1 MTDSSRNA
9 LIARLPK
16 AELHLHIEGSFEPE
30 QMMALAERNKID
42 LRFKTLDEAKA
53 AYNFSNLQEFLD
65 LYYEGMQVLRTEE
78 DFHDLTWAYLQ
89 RVTGDNVRHVEIF
102 FDPQAHTERGVPF
115 GAVADGILGA
125 LKRGEE
131 ELGISSYVIMSFLR
145 HLSEEDGFDLLKVSE
160 PWHDR
165 FIGVGLDSSE
175 MGHPPSK
182 FERLYKRCRELGF
195 KLCMHAGEEGPPQ
208 YVRQALLDIGV
219 DRIDHG
225 NRSMEDAALIG
236 VLKETQ
242 VPLTN
247 CPLSNLSL
255 CVIDD
260 LKDSP
265 VKAQLEAGLL
275 VTVNS
280 DDPAYFGG
288 YIGRNYVQ
296 VSEALGLSEA
306 QVVQL
311 ARNSFTGSFLPDAD
325 KLRHLATIDA
335 ALAQTQAGH

>member
-1 MTDSSRNA
+1 MTQRD
-9 LIARLPK
+9 LIQRLPK

-30 QMMALAERNKID
+30 LMMQLAARNRID
-42 LRFKTLDEAKA
+42 LRFKTLEQAKA

-89 RVTGDNVRHVEIF
+89 RAAADNVRHVEMF
-102 FDPQAHTERGVPF
+102 FDPQAHTARGVPF
-115 GAVADGILGA
+115 GAVTEGILAA
-125 LKRGEE
+125 LARGEK
-131 ELGISSYVIMSFLR
+131 ELGISGYLIMSFLR

-160 PWHDR
+160 PWHDK

-175 MGHPPSK
+175 MGHPPLK
-182 FERLYKRCRELGF
+182 FERLYKRCGDMGF

-208 YVRQALLDIGV
+208 YVREALLDIGV

-225 NRSMEDAALIG
+225 NRAMEDEGLIEI
-236 VLKETQ
+236 LRDTQ
-242 VPLTN
+242 TPLTN

-255 CVIDD
+255 CVIHD

-265 VKAQLEAGLL
+265 VKAQLEAGLM

-288 YIGRNYVQ
+288 YIGRNYEQ
-296 VSEALGLSEA
+296 VSQALGLSEA
-306 QVVQL
+306 QIVQL
-311 ARNSFTGSFLPDAD
+311 ARNGFEASFLPGVA
-325 KLRHLATIDA
+325 KKRHLAAIDA
-335 ALAQTQAGH
+335 VTN

>member
-1 MTDSSRNA
+1 MTQSD
-9 LIARLPK
+9 LIQRLPK

-30 QMMALAERNKID
+30 LMMQLAARNRID
-42 LRFKTLDEAKA
+42 LRFKTLEEAKA

-89 RVTGDNVRHVEIF
+89 RAAADNVRHVEMF
-102 FDPQAHTERGVPF
+102 FDPQAHTARGVPF
-115 GAVADGILGA
+115 GAVTEGILAA
-125 LKRGEE
+125 LARGEK
-131 ELGISSYVIMSFLR
+131 ELGISGYLIMSFLR

-160 PWHDR
+160 PWHDK

-175 MGHPPSK
+175 MGHPPLK
-182 FERLYKRCRELGF
+182 FQRLYKRCGDMGF

-208 YVRQALLDIGV
+208 YVREALLDIGV

-225 NRSMEDAALIG
+225 NRSMEDEGLIEI
-236 VLKETQ
+236 LRDTQ
-242 VPLTN
+242 TPLTN

-255 CVIDD
+255 CVIHD

-265 VKAQLEAGLL
+265 VKAQLEAGLM

-288 YIGRNYVQ
+288 YIGRNYEQ
-296 VSEALGLSEA
+296 VSQALGLSEA
-306 QVVQL
+306 QIVQL
-311 ARNSFTGSFLPDAD
+311 ARNGFEASFLPGVA
-325 KLRHLATIDA
+325 KKRHLAAIDA
-335 ALAQTQAGH
+335 VTN

>member
-1 MTDSSRNA
+1 MTQRD
-9 LIARLPK
+9 LIQRLPK

-30 QMMALAERNKID
+30 LMMQLAARNKID

-89 RVTGDNVRHVEIF
+89 RAAADNVRHVEMF
-102 FDPQAHTERGVPF
+102 FDPQAHTARGVPF
-115 GAVADGILGA
+115 GAVTEGILAA
-125 LKRGEE
+125 LARGEK
-131 ELGISSYVIMSFLR
+131 ELGISGYLIMSFLR

-175 MGHPPSK
+175 MGHPPLK
-182 FERLYKRCRELGF
+182 FERLYKRCEELGF
-195 KLCMHAGEEGPPQ
+195 KLCMHAGEEGPPE
-208 YVRQALLDIGV
+208 YVREALLDIRV

-225 NRSMEDAALIG
+225 NRSMEDPALIEI
-236 VLKETQ
+236 LRDTQ
-242 VPLTN
+242 TPLTN

-255 CVIDD
+255 CVIHD

-265 VKAQLEAGLL
+265 VKAQLEAGLM

-288 YIGRNYVQ
+288 YIGRNYEQ
-296 VSEALGLSEA
+296 VSQALGLSDA
-306 QVVQL
+306 QIVQL
-311 ARNSFTGSFLPDAD
+311 ARNSFEASFLPGVT
-325 KLRHLATIDA
+325 KKRHLAAIDA
-335 ALAQTQAGH
+335 VTN

>member
-1 MTDSSRNA
+1 MTQRD
-9 LIARLPK
+9 LIQRLPK

-30 QMMALAERNKID
+30 LMMQLAARNRID
-42 LRFKTLDEAKA
+42 LRFKTLEEAKA

-89 RVTGDNVRHVEIF
+89 RAAADNVRHVEMF
-102 FDPQAHTERGVPF
+102 FDPQAHTARGVPF
-115 GAVADGILGA
+115 GAVTEGILAA
-125 LKRGEE
+125 LARGEK
-131 ELGISSYVIMSFLR
+131 ELGISGYLIMSFLR

-160 PWHDR
+160 PWHDK

-175 MGHPPSK
+175 LGHPPLK
-182 FERLYKRCRELGF
+182 FQRLYKRCGDMGF

-208 YVRQALLDIGV
+208 YVREALLDIGV

-225 NRSMEDAALIG
+225 NRSMEDEGLIEI
-236 VLKETQ
+236 LRDTQ
-242 VPLTN
+242 TPLTN

-255 CVIDD
+255 CVIHD

-265 VKAQLEAGLL
+265 VKAQLEAGLM

-288 YIGRNYVQ
+288 YIGRNYEQ
-296 VSEALGLSEA
+296 VSQALGLSEA
-306 QVVQL
+306 QIVQL
-311 ARNSFTGSFLPDAD
+311 ARNGFEASFLPGVA
-325 KLRHLATIDA
+325 KKRHLAAIDA
-335 ALAQTQAGH
+335 VTN

>member
-1 MTDSSRNA
+1 MTQRD
-9 LIARLPK
+9 LIQRLPK

-30 QMMALAERNKID
+30 LMMQLAARNRID
-42 LRFKTLDEAKA
+42 LRFKTLEEAKA

-89 RVTGDNVRHVEIF
+89 RAAADNVRHVEMF
-102 FDPQAHTERGVPF
+102 FDPQAHTARGVPF
-115 GAVADGILGA
+115 GAVTEGILAA
-125 LKRGEE
+125 LARGEK
-131 ELGISSYVIMSFLR
+131 ELGISGYLIMSFLR

-160 PWHDR
+160 PWHDK

-175 MGHPPSK
+175 MGHPPLK
-182 FERLYKRCRELGF
+182 FERLYKRCGDMGF

-208 YVRQALLDIGV
+208 YVREALLDIGV

-225 NRSMEDAALIG
+225 NRSMEDEGLIEI
-236 VLKETQ
+236 LRDTQ
-242 VPLTN
+242 TPLTN

-255 CVIDD
+255 CVIHD

-265 VKAQLEAGLL
+265 VKAQLEAGLM

-288 YIGRNYVQ
+288 YIGRNYEQ
-296 VSEALGLSEA
+296 VSQALGLSEA
-306 QVVQL
+306 QIVQL
-311 ARNSFTGSFLPDAD
+311 ARNGFEASFLPGVA
-325 KLRHLATIDA
+325 KKRHLAAIDA
-335 ALAQTQAGH
+335 VTN